1 MSTHKHL
8 ARSRGVTIV
17 ELLVTILIGMFLI
30 LGTVSVF
37 MKTSDNQRIN
47 DAVGRIQ
54 ENTRFVLD
62 ILEYDIRMAGYWGRS
77 NDTALVE
84 RRRGQT
90 NQLPDIDDCGDRWYI
105 DLNNPIQA
113 SNNANP
119 FGAASADPCIS
130 DADYRADTDVL
141 VVRHAEAEPEAPQAG
156 VVQIQSDIA
165 RSRLFTDGVVPGGFQ
180 PSSQTHRLVSHAYF
194 VSDAAG
200 VPALH
205 RIELTDGPAV
215 VDQQILPGVED
226 LQVQFGIDTDGDN
239 AADRFVNPGNE
250 PAGSVVLAV
259 RIWVLMRSESFEAGF
274 QDNGLYE
281 YADQRFLPVDD
292 DPDAASFR
300 RVLVSRTIQLRNVPV
315 GMAL

>member
-1 MSTHKHL
+1 MTNRNLRNAS
-8 ARSRGVTIV
+8 SGVTIV
-17 ELLVTILIGMFLI
+17 ELLVTVVIGMFLI

-37 MKTSDNQRIN
+37 MKTSDNHRIN
-47 DAVGRIQ
+47 DALGRIQ

-62 ILEYDIRMAGYWGRS
+62 ILEYDIRMAGFWGRS

-90 NQLPDIDDCGDRWYI
+90 NQLDDIDDCGERWYI

-119 FGAASADPCIS
+119 FGAASADPCIA

-141 VVRHAEAEPEAPQAG
+141 VVRHAGADPELPTAG

-165 RSRLFTDGVVPGGFQ
+165 RSRLFTDGAVPAGFL
-180 PSSQTHRLVSHAYF
+180 PASQTHRLVSHAYF
-194 VSDAAG
+194 ISEAGDA
-200 VPALH
+200 PALH
-205 RIELTDGPAV
+205 RIELTNGPAIT
-215 VDQQILPGVED
+215 DQQILSGVED

-250 PAGSVVLAV
+250 PAGSIVLAV
-259 RIWVLMRSESFEAGF
+259 RIWVLMRSESYEAGF
-274 QDNGLYE
+274 TDEGLYE
-281 YADQRFLPVDD
+281 YADQQFLPADD
-292 DPDAASFR
+292 DPDAAAFR